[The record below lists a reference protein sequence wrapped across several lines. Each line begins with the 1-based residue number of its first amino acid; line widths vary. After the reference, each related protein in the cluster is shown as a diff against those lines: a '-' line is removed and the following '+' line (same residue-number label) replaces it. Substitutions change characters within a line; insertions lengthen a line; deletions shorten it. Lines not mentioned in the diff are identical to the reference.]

1 MTQLQVDSDEAQK
14 IRQEEQRAVTKS
26 EVKTPASFTQSS
38 KSTISKTP
46 SFQFRNA
53 RFHNGYFC
61 QFLQKQ
67 NLNTIQTIPSANPS
81 TIRSDSPEHSKVQ
94 TLAWVVDSKATEEK
108 TESSTEQQNRLN

>member
-1 MTQLQVDSDEAQK
+1 MDSDEAKK
-14 IRQEEQRAVTKS
+14 IRQEEQRAVTKR
-26 EVKTPASFTQSS
+26 EVKTPASLTQSS

-61 QFLQKQ
+61 QSLQKQ
-67 NLNTIQTIPSANPS
+67 NLNTIQTIPSTTPS
-81 TIRSDSPEHSKVQ
+81 TIRSDSPERSKVQ
-94 TLAWVVDSKATEEK
+94 TLAWVVDSKATEQK